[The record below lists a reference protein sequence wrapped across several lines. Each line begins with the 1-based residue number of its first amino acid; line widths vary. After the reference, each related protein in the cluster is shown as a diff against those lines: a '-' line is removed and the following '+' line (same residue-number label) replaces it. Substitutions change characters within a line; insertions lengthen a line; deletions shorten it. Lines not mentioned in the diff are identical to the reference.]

1 MVAPRFASHRCV
13 VGSPLLTWIVVVLV
27 AAGTA
32 LAACEV
38 REGEPEADIALAE
51 RGEEAIVEY
60 GCLSCHAVSGLPGP
74 QGEVGPPLDGMAERQ
89 AIAGQ
94 LPNTTENLAAWIE
107 NPQEID
113 PGNVMPDVGVTEEDA
128 RAIAEF
134 LERHD

>member
-1 MVAPRFASHRCV
+1 MVALRS
-13 VGSPLLTWIVVVLV
+13 GSGRRRVAFPLLTWSVVVLV

-32 LAACEV
+32 IAACEAF
-38 REGEPEADIALAE
+38 EAEPEADIALAE

-74 QGEVGPPLDGMAERQ
+74 QGDVGPPLDGIAERR

-107 NPQEID
+107 SPQEID